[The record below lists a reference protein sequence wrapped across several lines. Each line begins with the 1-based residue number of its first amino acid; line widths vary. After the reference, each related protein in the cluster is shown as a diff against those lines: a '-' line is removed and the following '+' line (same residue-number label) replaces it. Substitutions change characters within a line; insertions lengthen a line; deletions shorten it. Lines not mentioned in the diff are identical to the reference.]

1 MSESRQFCPR
11 CGDPLPARAAAS
23 APGQRERTL
32 CDSCYLEGLD
42 LVSLPE
48 RLDVTVCAHCGAVK
62 RGEQW
67 RDVGARDYT
76 DVAIDEVAERL
87 RVHVDA
93 EDVAW
98 GVEPEQVDPTTVRLH
113 VTVTGTVRDQPL
125 EVDRVV
131 PVTLSRGTCQRCG
144 RIAGD
149 YYASIIQL
157 RGDGRTPTPEERDRA
172 ATIAHDIVDEMASG
186 GDREAFVT
194 EVEEVD
200 EGLDMKL
207 STTKLG
213 DKVARRIT
221 TELGGGYSASETLV
235 TEDEDGQGVYRV
247 TYAIRLPRYAP
258 GDVIDPAD
266 EDGPVLVT
274 SVRGNVKGRRLDTGE
289 PFAADPGTAVVAD
302 ADRLGHR
309 DDAEE
314 TTLVTVEDDHAVQ
327 VLDPETFAATTVPR
341 PSYLDPEA
349 ATVAVIK
356 TTAGL
361 HVLPDE

>member
-11 CGDPLPARAAAS
+11 CGDAVPADAVRTAAGA
-23 APGQRERTL
+23 RERTL
-32 CDSCYLEGLD
+32 CDDCYLEGLD
-42 LVSLPE
+42 LVSLPDE
-48 RLDVTVCAHCGAVK
+48 LDVTVCAQCGAVK
-62 RGEQW
+62 RGEHW
-67 RDVGARDYT
+67 TDVGARDYT

-113 VTVTGTVRDQPL
+113 VTVTGTVRGHPV
-125 EVDRVV
+125 EANRTV
-131 PVTLSRGTCQRCG
+131 PVTLSRGTCTRCG

-157 RGDGRTPTPEERDRA
+157 RGEGRTPTAAERNRAEEITR
-172 ATIAHDIVDEMASG
+172 DIVADMAEN

-194 EVEEVD
+194 EADAVE
-200 EGLDMKL
+200 EGLDVKL

-213 DKVARRIT
+213 QKVAKRIT
-221 TELGGGYSASETLV
+221 TELGGSFSSSETLV
-235 TEDEDGQGVYRV
+235 TEDEDGQEVYRV

-266 EDGPVLVT
+266 DDGPVLVT
-274 SVRGNVKGRRLDTGE
+274 GVSGNLKGRRLTSGD
-289 PFAADPGTAVVAD
+289 PFEVDPGAEVVAA

-309 DDAEE
+309 DDGEA
-314 TTLVTVEDDHAVQ
+314 TALVTVEDGRAVQ
-327 VLDPETFAATTVPR
+327 VLDPETYEATTIPR
-341 PSYLDPEA
+341 PSYLDPDAE
-349 ATVAVIK
+349 TVPVIK
-356 TTAGL
+356 TAAGL
-361 HVLPDE
+361 HVLPDG

>member
-11 CGDPLPARAAAS
+11 CGDPLPAVPP
-23 APGQRERTL
+23 APAPNGSERTL

-42 LVSLPE
+42 LVSLPDQ
-48 RLDVTVCAHCGAVK
+48 LDVAVCTHCGAVK

-76 DVAIDEVAERL
+76 DVAIDEVAEQL

-113 VTVTGTVRDQPL
+113 VTVTGTVRDHAV
-125 EVDRVV
+125 EVDRTV

-157 RGDGRTPTPEERDRA
+157 RGDGRTPTSEERDRA
-172 ATIAHDIVDEMASG
+172 ATIAHDIVEEMTAK

-213 DKVARRIT
+213 DTVAKRIT

-247 TYAIRLPRYAP
+247 TYAVRLPRYAP

-266 EDGPVLVT
+266 DGGPVLVE

-289 PFAADPGTAVVAD
+289 PFAVDPGNAVVAE
-302 ADRLGHR
+302 ATRLGHR
-309 DDAEE
+309 EGAAD
-314 TTLVTVEDDHAVQ
+314 TPLVTVEDDHAVQ
-327 VLDPETFAATTVPR
+327 VLDPETAAATTIPR
-341 PSYLDPEA
+341 PSYLDPDAE
-349 ATVAVIK
+349 TVPVIK
-356 TTAGL
+356 TAAGL
-361 HVLPDE
+361 FVLPDE